1 MKAEIELPPPMVAV
15 NASAET
21 GVSVAP
27 PPPVLVVSA
36 NSPPQSL
43 IGVLKLR
50 HYDVQQAG
58 AHGLPASPA
67 DYLPYQAV
75 ILANVQ
81 QALNRN
87 VADFGGGLI
96 VTGDS
101 LRDSKFHDSTLEKT
115 LPITFEPQPPPP

>member
-1 MKAEIELPPPMVAV
+1 MRGKMELPPPLVAV

-27 PPPVLVVSA
+27 PADVLLVSA

-75 ILANVQ
+75 ILANVPAEALGDSVQ
-81 QALNRN
+81 QALNRY

-96 VTGDS
+96 VSVGS
-101 LRDSKFHDSTLEKT
+101 FRDSQFHDSTLEKNF
-115 LPITFEPQPPPP
+115 PI